1 MIQFLISIIEW
12 FAVVA
17 LSSIGIEADAA
28 RGCASNPNT
37 RPAEYR
43 EAVMGTETPL
53 VKATQVNL
61 LSDPCQNCSRRLS
74 FTAADQPAG
83 TPDHATF
90 PLQILNLHRL
100 SVCLTRIWSYSLS

>member
-61 LSDPCQNCSRRLS
+61 LSDPCQQWLPISAPSEVPELLS
-74 FTAADQPAG
+74 P
-83 TPDHATF
+83 
-90 PLQILNLHRL
+90 PLI
-100 SVCLTRIWSYSLS
+100 YSS